1 MTSHDTAARP
11 STSEAHVASAH
22 DHGTHVAGADRVA
35 HAPHGGPAQ
44 PSPARRALRMPPAV
58 WAMVI
63 GAFAMGADEFI
74 VAGVVQEIA
83 TALQVSI
90 GAVGHFESA
99 YAVGVAVGAPLFAA
113 LGTRFPRR
121 SMLLT
126 TTGVFLA
133 GNLLSALGPTYGL
146 IMTGRVVSAMAH
158 GAFLGI
164 AAVYAAE
171 LVDPVRKGRAVA
183 TIFSGL
189 TASTV
194 LGAPIG
200 AAVGQA
206 LGWRFTFWTLVV
218 LGGLALIGLLAFLP
232 ATPRN
237 HGASGHGETHAHGE
251 GHATGRAEHE
261 PSEPG
266 AAGHGAAGHGETGH
280 GEAPHGDHAASA
292 EAHGGGHATAG
303 ELDGL
308 DAHALAHLGGGGHGP
323 GMREQVAAL
332 RRPAVWA
339 ALLTTLL
346 GYGGVFTSY
355 VYIAP
360 QYTEVTGLSSGWITP
375 LLLLFG
381 VGLFVGN
388 HLGGRLADARL
399 MLAVLGTTGT
409 LAAVLFAMTWL
420 IQNTVTAVIGT
431 FVFGVAAFSVVAPLQ
446 LRVMNA
452 AGHAPDVASA
462 ANISAFTLGSA
473 LGIYLGGAAIDGG
486 LGLESVNWI
495 GGLISTSGLVVAVL
509 SWALIDRR
517 RPAPVAPHHDH

>member
-1 MTSHDTAARP
+1 MSAHETAVRPSPDGSLAEPQAHHHGGATAAH
-11 STSEAHVASAH
+11 AHVH
-22 DHGTHVAGADRVA
+22 PAGAAPPSQTRRV
-35 HAPHGGPAQ
+35 
-44 PSPARRALRMPPAV
+44 RMPLAV
-58 WAMVI
+58 WALVI

-83 TALQVSI
+83 TALRVTI
-90 GAVGHFESA
+90 GDVGHLESA

-121 SMLLT
+121 TMLLAS
-126 TTGVFLA
+126 TGVFLA
-133 GNLLSALGPTYGL
+133 GNVLSAVGPDYAVIL
-146 IMTGRVVSAMAH
+146 SGRVVSAMAH

-183 TIFSGL
+183 TVFTGL

-218 LGGLALIGLLAFLP
+218 LGGIALIGLLTFLP
-232 ATPRN
+232 A
-237 HGASGHGETHAHGE
+237 SGRDAHESQAAGGGSDHPDHTAGGEH
-251 GHATGRAEHE
+251 
-261 PSEPG
+261 
-266 AAGHGAAGHGETGH
+266 GHGAHHGHGSGVDT
-280 GEAPHGDHAASA
+280 
-292 EAHGGGHATAG
+292 
-303 ELDGL
+303 DGL

-323 GMREQVAAL
+323 SMREQAAAL

-360 QYTEVTGLSSGWITP
+360 QLTEVTGLSQGWITP

-388 HLGGRLADARL
+388 NLGGRLADRRL
-399 MLAVLGTTGT
+399 MPSVLGTVAGLAVT
-409 LAAVLFAMTWL
+409 LFSMTWL
-420 IQNTVTAVIGT
+420 IENTVTAVIGT
-431 FVFGVAAFSVVAPLQ
+431 FVFGVAAFAVVAPLQ
-446 LRVMNA
+446 LRVMSA

-486 LGLESVNWI
+486 LGLSSVNWV
-495 GGLISTSGLVVAVL
+495 GGLLSASGLVVAIL
-509 SWALIDRR
+509 SRLLIDGRQ
-517 RPAPVAPHHDH
+517 PVAEHHHH

>member
-1 MTSHDTAARP
+1 M
-11 STSEAHVASAH
+11 SAH
-22 DHGTHVAGADRVA
+22 DVAVQPVPAAAAHHLDAAAAHEHTHAATVA
-35 HAPHGGPAQ
+35 AP
-44 PSPARRALRMPPAV
+44 PARRRARRMPLAV

-74 VAGVVQEIA
+74 VAGVVREIA
-83 TALQVSI
+83 AALDVTI

-121 SMLLT
+121 SMLLA
-126 TTGVFLA
+126 TTGIFLA
-133 GNLLSALGPTYGL
+133 GNLLSALGPTYEV
-146 IMTGRVVSAMAH
+146 IMAGRVVSAMAH

-171 LVDPVRKGRAVA
+171 LVDPARKGRAVA
-183 TIFSGL
+183 TVFTGL

-200 AAVGQA
+200 AAAGQA
-206 LGWRFTFWTLVV
+206 FGWRFTFWTLVI
-218 LGGLALIGLLAFLP
+218 LGGIALIGLLAFLP
-232 ATPRN
+232 SSPKTQ
-237 HGASGHGETHAHGE
+237 HGHAGAADHAHD
-251 GHATGRAEHE
+251 T
-261 PSEPG
+261 PG
-266 AAGHGAAGHGETGH
+266 SDGTE
-280 GEAPHGDHAASA
+280 
-292 EAHGGGHATAG
+292 
-303 ELDGL
+303 GL

-323 GMREQVAAL
+323 SMREQLAAL

-360 QYTEVTGLSSGWITP
+360 QYTEVTGFSSGWITP

-381 VGLFVGN
+381 AGLFVGN
-388 HLGGRLADARL
+388 NLGGRLADKRL
-399 MLAVLGTTGT
+399 MPSVLGTIAT
-409 LAAVLFAMTWL
+409 LAVVLFAMTWL
-420 IQNTVTAVIGT
+420 IENQVAAVIGT
-431 FVFGVAAFSVVAPLQ
+431 FVFGVAAFAVVAPLQ

-473 LGIYLGGAAIDGG
+473 LGIYLGGVAIDSG
-486 LGLESVNWI
+486 LGLASVNWI
-495 GGLISTSGLVVAVL
+495 GGLISAAGLLVAVL
-509 SWALIDRR
+509 SWLLIGRR
-517 RPAPVAPHHDH
+517 RRSVPAAHHH

>member
-1 MTSHDTAARP
+1 MSGHDAALRP
-11 STSEAHVASAH
+11 SPVSAH
-22 DHGTHVAGADRVA
+22 QHGTATGAHGHSHSTPVAPPPETPR
-35 HAPHGGPAQ
+35 P
-44 PSPARRALRMPPAV
+44 RMPLAV
-58 WAMVI
+58 WALVI

-83 TALQVSI
+83 TALRVTI
-90 GAVGHFESA
+90 GDVGHFESA

-121 SMLLT
+121 SMLLA

-133 GNLLSALGPTYGL
+133 GNLLSALGPGYGL
-146 IMTGRVVSAMAH
+146 ILSGRVVSAMAH

-171 LVDPVRKGRAVA
+171 LVDPARKGRAVA
-183 TIFSGL
+183 TVFTGL

-218 LGGLALIGLLAFLP
+218 MGGLALIGLLAFLP
-232 ATPRN
+232 ATSRSGKGRHAPHAPEAGTDHHPAGHD
-237 HGASGHGETHAHGE
+237 HGHDAHAGHHEHSAE
-251 GHATGRAEHE
+251 GHASGV
-261 PSEPG
+261 
-266 AAGHGAAGHGETGH
+266 ET
-280 GEAPHGDHAASA
+280 E
-292 EAHGGGHATAG
+292 
-303 ELDGL
+303 GL

-323 GMREQVAAL
+323 SMREQLAAL

-360 QYTEVTGLSSGWITP
+360 QFTEVTGLSEGWITP

-381 VGLFVGN
+381 AGLFVGN
-388 HLGGRLADARL
+388 NLGGRLADRRL
-399 MLAVLGTTGT
+399 MPTVLGSIAG
-409 LAAVLFAMTWL
+409 LAAILFAMTWL
-420 IQNTVTAVIGT
+420 VENTVTAVIGT

-486 LGLESVNWI
+486 LGLASVNWV

-509 SWALIDRR
+509 SWLFIDRR
-517 RPAPVAPHHDH
+517 TSAPAPHHHH

>member
-1 MTSHDTAARP
+1 
-11 STSEAHVASAH
+11 
-22 DHGTHVAGADRVA
+22 
-35 HAPHGGPAQ
+35 
-44 PSPARRALRMPPAV
+44 MPLAV

-83 TALQVSI
+83 ASLDVTI

-99 YAVGVAVGAPLFAA
+99 YALGVAVGAPLFAA
-113 LGTRFPRR
+113 IGTRFARR
-121 SMLLT
+121 GMLLA

-133 GNLLSALGPTYGL
+133 GNLLSALGPTYGT
-146 IMTGRVVSAMAH
+146 IMGGRVVSAMAH

-171 LVDPVRKGRAVA
+171 LVDPSRKGRAVA
-183 TIFSGL
+183 TVFTGL

-194 LGAPIG
+194 LGAPLG

-206 LGWRFTFWTLVV
+206 FGWRFTFWTLVV
-218 LGGLALIGLLAFLP
+218 LGGFALIGLLAFLP
-232 ATPRN
+232 SRTVTRGHQATETDRGPHN
-237 HGASGHGETHAHGE
+237 HGEEHGH
-251 GHATGRAEHE
+251 
-261 PSEPG
+261 
-266 AAGHGAAGHGETGH
+266 
-280 GEAPHGDHAASA
+280 SA
-292 EAHGGGHATAG
+292 DGGHHEET
-303 ELDGL
+303 EGL
-308 DAHALAHLGGGGHGP
+308 DAHALAHLGGAGHGP
-323 GMREQVAAL
+323 SMRDQLVAL

-360 QYTEVTGLSSGWITP
+360 QYTDVAGISSAWVTP

-381 VGLFVGN
+381 AGLFVGN

-399 MLAVLGTTGT
+399 MASVLGTVAT
-409 LAAVLFAMTWL
+409 LAVMLFAMTWL
-420 IQNTVTAVIGT
+420 IQNPVTAVIGT

-486 LGLESVNWI
+486 LGLASVNWI
-495 GGLISTSGLVVAVL
+495 GGLISTSGLLVAVIGWL
-509 SWALIDRR
+509 LIDRR
-517 RPAPVAPHHDH
+517 KPQSVPQQHHHH

>member
-1 MTSHDTAARP
+1 MSTHDVAVPPISQATAAR
-11 STSEAHVASAH
+11 HH
-22 DHGTHVAGADRVA
+22 DKA
-35 HAPHGGPAQ
+35 APHEHTHSAADAAP
-44 PSPARRALRMPPAV
+44 PSHRRTPRMPLAV

-74 VAGVVQEIA
+74 VAGVVREIA
-83 TALQVSI
+83 VALDVTI

-99 YAVGVAVGAPLFAA
+99 YAIGVAVGAPLFAA

-121 SMLLT
+121 SMLLA
-126 TTGVFLA
+126 TTGIFLA
-133 GNLLSALGPTYGL
+133 GNLLSALGPTYGV
-146 IMTGRVVSAMAH
+146 IMGGRVVSAMAH

-171 LVDPVRKGRAVA
+171 LVDPARKGRAVA
-183 TIFSGL
+183 TVFTGL

-218 LGGLALIGLLAFLP
+218 LGGFALIGLLAFLP
-232 ATPRN
+232 SSRN
-237 HGASGHGETHAHGE
+237 TQHAHTEAAGHDLEAHAHGA
-251 GHATGRAEHE
+251 HSHDAH
-261 PSEPG
+261 S
-266 AAGHGAAGHGETGH
+266 H
-280 GEAPHGDHAASA
+280 
-292 EAHGGGHATAG
+292 EAHGPDGAG
-303 ELDGL
+303 TEGL

-323 GMREQVAAL
+323 SMREQLAAL

-360 QYTEVTGLSSGWITP
+360 QYTEVTGFSNGWITP

-381 VGLFVGN
+381 AGLFVGN
-388 HLGGRLADARL
+388 NLGGRLADKWL
-399 MLAVLGTTGT
+399 MPSVVGTIATLAV
-409 LAAVLFAMTWL
+409 VLFAMTWL
-420 IQNTVTAVIGT
+420 IENQVAAVIGT
-431 FVFGVAAFSVVAPLQ
+431 FVFGAAAFAVVAPLQ

-473 LGIYLGGAAIDGG
+473 LGIYLGGVAIDGG
-486 LGLESVNWI
+486 LGLASVNWI
-495 GGLISTSGLVVAVL
+495 GGLISASGLLVAVL
-509 SWALIDRR
+509 SWLLIDRR
-517 RPAPVAPHHDH
+517 QPSVPAAHHH

>member
-1 MTSHDTAARP
+1 MSTHDTAVRP
-11 STSEAHVASAH
+11 SPKQSDAEALTHRGVGGTGGHAH
-22 DHGTHVAGADRVA
+22 DHSPVAA
-35 HAPHGGPAQ
+35 AP
-44 PSPARRALRMPPAV
+44 PSARRPRMPIAV
-58 WAMVI
+58 WALVI

-83 TALQVSI
+83 AALKVTI
-90 GAVGHFESA
+90 GEVGHLESA

-121 SMLLT
+121 SMLLAA
-126 TTGVFLA
+126 TGVFLA
-133 GNLLSALGPTYGL
+133 GNLFSALGPTYGL
-146 IMTGRVVSAMAH
+146 ILSGRVVSAMAH

-171 LVDPVRKGRAVA
+171 LVDPARKGRAVA
-183 TIFSGL
+183 TVFTGL

-206 LGWRFTFWTLVV
+206 FGWRFTFWTLVV

-232 ATPRN
+232 SSPGRAAEAHADDGHAP
-237 HGASGHGETHAHGE
+237 GASGSHHDHGSRHAGDEHSGHQVDGE
-251 GHATGRAEHE
+251 H
-261 PSEPG
+261 
-266 AAGHGAAGHGETGH
+266 GHGARHDQAAGGHGPASET
-280 GEAPHGDHAASA
+280 E
-292 EAHGGGHATAG
+292 
-303 ELDGL
+303 GL

-323 GMREQVAAL
+323 SMREQLAAL

-360 QYTEVTGLSSGWITP
+360 QFTEVTGFSSGWITP

-381 VGLFVGN
+381 AGLFVGN
-388 HLGGRLADARL
+388 NLGGRLADRRL
-399 MLAVLGTTGT
+399 MPAVIGTIATLAV
-409 LAAVLFAMTWL
+409 VMFAMTWL
-420 IQNTVTAVIGT
+420 IENKAAAVIGT
-431 FVFGVAAFSVVAPLQ
+431 FVFGAAAFAVVAPLQ
-446 LRVMNA
+446 IRVMNA

-486 LGLESVNWI
+486 LGLASVNWI

-509 SWALIDRR
+509 SWLLIDRR
-517 RPAPVAPHHDH
+517 RSTAEPEEHHHH

>member
-1 MTSHDTAARP
+1 
-11 STSEAHVASAH
+11 
-22 DHGTHVAGADRVA
+22 
-35 HAPHGGPAQ
+35 
-44 PSPARRALRMPPAV
+44 MPLAV
-58 WAMVI
+58 WALVI

-83 TALQVSI
+83 TALGVTI
-90 GAVGHFESA
+90 GDVGHFESA

-121 SMLLT
+121 SMLLA
-126 TTGVFLA
+126 TTGVFLG
-133 GNLLSALGPTYGL
+133 GNLLSALGPSYGV
-146 IMTGRVVSAMAH
+146 IMSGRVVSAMAH

-171 LVDPVRKGRAVA
+171 LVDPTRKGRAVA
-183 TIFSGL
+183 TVFTGL

-218 LGGLALIGLLAFLP
+218 LGGVALLGLLAFLP
-232 ATPRN
+232 ASARRST
-237 HGASGHGETHAHGE
+237 ETHRPHSADVEAFH
-251 GHATGRAEHE
+251 HDH
-261 PSEPG
+261 SQ
-266 AAGHGAAGHGETGH
+266 GH
-280 GEAPHGDHAASA
+280 GEATVSDNDVDAGHGHDAHHGHAA
-292 EAHGGGHATAG
+292 EGHAQASET
-303 ELDGL
+303 EGL

-323 GMREQVAAL
+323 SMREQLAAL

-360 QYTEVTGLSSGWITP
+360 QYTEVTGFSSAWITP

-388 HLGGRLADARL
+388 NLGGRLADKRL
-399 MLAVLGTTGT
+399 MPAVLGTIAT
-409 LAAVLFAMTWL
+409 LAVVLFSMTWL
-420 IQNTVTAVIGT
+420 IEDTVTTVIGT
-431 FVFGVAAFSVVAPLQ
+431 FIFGAAAFAVVAPLQ

-486 LGLESVNWI
+486 LGLSSVNWI
-495 GGLISTSGLVVAVL
+495 GGLISTSGLAVAVL
-509 SWALIDRR
+509 SWLLIDRR
-517 RPAPVAPHHDH
+517 RSTAEPQHHHH

>member
-1 MTSHDTAARP
+1 MSSHEVAERSPGQEHVHASAPGSHDHP
-11 STSEAHVASAH
+11 
-22 DHGTHVAGADRVA
+22 AGAA
-35 HAPHGGPAQ
+35 HHQ
-44 PSPARRALRMPPAV
+44 PPSRNGRLRMPLAV

-74 VAGVVQEIA
+74 VAGVVQEISE
-83 TALQVSI
+83 ALRVTI
-90 GAVGHFESA
+90 GEVGHFESA

-121 SMLLT
+121 SMLLA

-133 GNLLSALGPTYGL
+133 GNLLSALGPTYGV
-146 IMTGRVVSAMAH
+146 IMSGRVVSAMAH

-171 LVDPVRKGRAVA
+171 LVDPARKGRAVA
-183 TIFSGL
+183 TVFSGL

-232 ATPRN
+232 SRPGREN
-237 HGASGHGETHAHGE
+237 HH
-251 GHATGRAEHE
+251 
-261 PSEPG
+261 
-266 AAGHGAAGHGETGH
+266 AGHDPAGHEDQGTT
-280 GEAPHGDHAASA
+280 D
-292 EAHGGGHATAG
+292 
-303 ELDGL
+303 ELAGL

-323 GMREQVAAL
+323 TMREQVAAL

-339 ALLTTLL
+339 ALLATLL

-360 QYTEVTGLSSGWITP
+360 QLTEVTGLSSSWITP
-375 LLLLFG
+375 MLLLFG
-381 VGLFVGN
+381 AGLFVGN
-388 HLGGRLADARL
+388 NLGGRLADARL
-399 MLAVLGTTGT
+399 MPSVLGTIAF
-409 LAAVLFAMTWL
+409 LAVVLFAMTWL
-420 IQNTVTAVIGT
+420 IETTVTAVVGM
-431 FVFGVAAFSVVAPLQ
+431 FVFGAAAFAVVAPLQ
-446 LRVMNA
+446 LRVMKA

-473 LGIYLGGAAIDGG
+473 LGIYLGGLAIDGG
-486 LGLESVNWI
+486 LGLPSVNWI
-495 GGLISTSGLVVAVL
+495 GGLISTAGLVVALV
-509 SWALIDRR
+509 SWAVVDRR
-517 RPAPVAPHHDH
+517 RSAEPVHHHH